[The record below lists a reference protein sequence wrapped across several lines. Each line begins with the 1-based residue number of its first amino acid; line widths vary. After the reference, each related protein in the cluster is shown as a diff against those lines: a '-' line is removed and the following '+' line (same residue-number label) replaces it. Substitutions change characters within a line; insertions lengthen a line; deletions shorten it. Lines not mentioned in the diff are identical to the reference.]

1 MLSHNPL
8 VYERSI
14 LPATLRCRHSPAA
27 RAADQSTTLSWPP
40 VRPSL
45 TLQVPCS
52 LAHTS
57 DTTTTSPLT
66 ANLRW
71 FIRLCVI
78 EKRGKCDHL
87 VRENKK
93 NRHSSGSL
101 MYYFQMIS
109 RLVQRDVYL
118 HDTALAGEV
127 LWSIL
132 IPLARLNGLG
142 FTFENV
148 LLAKEIIR

>member
-1 MLSHNPL
+1 
-8 VYERSI
+8 
-14 LPATLRCRHSPAA
+14 
-27 RAADQSTTLSWPP
+27 
-40 VRPSL
+40 
-45 TLQVPCS
+45 
-52 LAHTS
+52 
-57 DTTTTSPLT
+57 
-66 ANLRW
+66 
-71 FIRLCVI
+71 
-78 EKRGKCDHL
+78 
-87 VRENKK
+87 
-93 NRHSSGSL
+93 